1 MNGRNGRHPLPD
13 PLLLPTGWARRACG
27 LATQV
32 VAYDDAGGAFASR
45 LWWLLR
51 WLGHD
56 RVAVLDGGI
65 DRWLAEGRPLA
76 TEVCRRSI
84 AGGAGGRSAGRVV
97 SSDAVAANLD

>member
-1 MNGRNGRHPLPD
+1 
-13 PLLLPTGWARRACG
+13 
-27 LATQV
+27 V

-65 DRWLAEGRPLA
+65 ERWVAEGRPLSTVGA
-76 TEVCRRSI
+76 RSPCQR
-84 AGGAGGRSAGRVV
+84 ASKGSA
-97 SSDAVAANLD
+97 